1 MTSVSDAPLTGRL
14 LVASPDLLDPNFRRA
29 VVLVVE
35 HSADGALG
43 VVLDRPIPDLDAIE
57 VLPEWIEFVAEPRV
71 LFDGGPVQQDGAIGI
86 GRLQHPC
93 VEPAPWGAPIDH
105 HLVRVDLSAPSDR
118 ARGALAGLRIYAGYA
133 GWSAG
138 QLDAEIAHGD
148 WFVVDAEPG
157 DPWRDVCA
165 DLWREVLERQ
175 GGRLALF
182 ARFPDDPS
190 AN

>member
-1 MTSVSDAPLTGRL
+1 MTPVLDAPLTGRL
-14 LVASPDLLDPNFRRA
+14 LVASPDLCDPNFRRA

-35 HSADGALG
+35 HSAEGALG
-43 VVLDRPIPDLDAIE
+43 VVLDRPIPDLDVHD
-57 VLPEWIEFVAEPRV
+57 VLPDWDAFVVEPAV

-93 VEPAPWGAPIDH
+93 VEPAPWGVPIDH
-105 HLVRVDLSAPSDR
+105 QLVRIDLSAPGGP
-118 ARGALAGLRIYAGYA
+118 AQGALAGLRIYAGYA

-138 QLDAEIAHGD
+138 QLDAEIARGD

>member
-1 MTSVSDAPLTGRL
+1 MNAVLDAPLTGRL

-29 VVLVVE
+29 VVLVLE
-35 HSADGALG
+35 HSAEGALG
-43 VVLDRPIPDLDAIE
+43 VVLDRPIPGLDAID
-57 VLPEWIEFVAEPRV
+57 VVPEWSEWVADPAV
-71 LFDGGPVQQDGAIGI
+71 LFDGGPVQRDGAIGV

-93 VEPAPWGAPIDH
+93 VEPAPWGVPIDH
-105 HLVRVDLSAPSDR
+105 HLVRVDLGAPTTA
-118 ARGALAGLRIYAGYA
+118 ARGALAALRVYAGYA

-138 QLDAEIAHGD
+138 QLDAEIARGD

-175 GGRLALF
+175 GGRLAVF

>member
-1 MTSVSDAPLTGRL
+1 MTAVLAAPLTGRL

-35 HSADGALG
+35 HSAEGALG
-43 VVLDRPIPDLDAIE
+43 VVLDRPIPDLDARDL
-57 VLPEWIEFVAEPRV
+57 LPEWIEFVIEPTV
-71 LFDGGPVQQDGAIGI
+71 LFDGGPVDRDGAIGI

-93 VEPAPWGAPIDH
+93 VEPAPWGVPIDH
-105 HLVRVDLSAPSDR
+105 HLVRVDLSAACAA

-138 QLDAEIAHGD
+138 QLDAEIARGD

-165 DLWREVLERQ
+165 DLWRDVLERQ

>member
-1 MTSVSDAPLTGRL
+1 MTGVLDAPLTGRL
-14 LVASPDLLDPNFRRA
+14 LVASPDLLDPNFRRT

-35 HSADGALG
+35 HSAAGALG
-43 VVLDRPIPDLDAIE
+43 VVLDRPITDLDVRD
-57 VLPEWIEFVAEPRV
+57 VLPEWHAFVVDPSV

-93 VEPAPWGAPIDH
+93 VEPAPWGVPIDH
-105 HLVRVDLSAPSDR
+105 HLVRVDLSASAD
-118 ARGALAGLRIYAGYA
+118 AVHGSLAGLRVYAGYA

-138 QLDAEIAHGD
+138 QLDAEIARGD
-148 WFVVDAEPG
+148 WFVIEAEPG

-175 GGRLALF
+175 GGRLAVF

>member
-1 MTSVSDAPLTGRL
+1 MTAVLDAPLTGRL

-35 HSADGALG
+35 HSAEGALG
-43 VVLDRPIPDLDAIE
+43 VVLDRPIPELDVID
-57 VLPEWIEFVAEPRV
+57 VVPEWSEWVVAPPV
-71 LFDGGPVQQDGAIGI
+71 LFDGGPVQRDGAIGI

-93 VEPAPWGAPIDH
+93 VEPAPWGLPIDH
-105 HLVRVDLSAPSDR
+105 HLVRVDLGVPTATV
-118 ARGALAGLRIYAGYA
+118 RGSLAALRVYAGYA

-138 QLDAEIAHGD
+138 QLDAEIARGD
-148 WFVVDAEPG
+148 WFVVDVEPE
-157 DPWRDVCA
+157 DPWRDVGA
-165 DLWREVLERQ
+165 DLWRDVLERQ
-175 GGRLALF
+175 AGRLALF

>member
-1 MTSVSDAPLTGRL
+1 MTPVLDAPLTGRL

-43 VVLDRPIPDLDAIE
+43 VVLDRPIPELDAID
-57 VLPEWIEFVAEPRV
+57 VLPEWIGFVVEPRV

-93 VEPAPWGAPIDH
+93 VEPTPWGVPIDH
-105 HLVRVDLSAPSDR
+105 RLVRVDLSAPGDR
-118 ARGALAGLRIYAGYA
+118 ARGALSGLRIYAGYA

-138 QLDAEIAHGD
+138 QLDAEIARGD

-157 DPWRDVCA
+157 DPWRDGCA

-175 GGRLALF
+175 DGRLALF

>member
-1 MTSVSDAPLTGRL
+1 MTAVLDAPLAGRL

-35 HSADGALG
+35 HSAEGALG
-43 VVLDRPIPDLDAIE
+43 VVLDRPIPELDAID
-57 VLPEWIEFVAEPRV
+57 VVPEWTEWVTDPSV
-71 LFDGGPVQQDGAIGI
+71 LFDGGPVQRDGAIGI

-93 VEPAPWGAPIDH
+93 VEPAPWGVPIDH
-105 HLVRVDLSAPSDR
+105 HLVRVDLAASTASV
-118 ARGALAGLRIYAGYA
+118 RGSLAALRVYAGYA

-138 QLDAEIAHGD
+138 QLDAEIARGD
-148 WFVVDAEPG
+148 WFVVDAEPA
-157 DPWRDVCA
+157 DPWRDICA

-175 GGRLALF
+175 GGRLAVF